1 MRLVNENER
10 ATTNMKNSKDTKS
23 LTEEAYRNIKRLMLQ
38 QKLIPGQKLPYREL
52 TGQLNMSKTP
62 IISALNRLEQDG
74 FVASETNCG
83 YYVKPID
90 EKEIQDACEVR
101 EALELKAAQLA
112 VRLLKPDDMAL
123 LEEKL
128 LAYEQ
133 YVPHVYDK
141 KKFMLNAEFHLQ
153 VASVSGNRVLKY
165 LLRKNLE
172 HTLLRARLDNLE
184 PDEMSHSAS
193 EHKKLLEGLKRKD
206 MLKCTDLIQK
216 HIQRTRDALIRGMS
230 MEDIDG
236 LESISFFEE

>member
-1 MRLVNENER
+1 MKLVNENER
-10 ATTNMKNSKDTKS
+10 VMTNMKNSKDTKS

-52 TGQLNMSKTP
+52 IGLLNMSKTP
-62 IISALNRLEQDG
+62 IINALNRLEQDG

-90 EKEIQDACEVR
+90 AKEIEDACEVR
-101 EALELKAAQLA
+101 EAFETKAAQLA

-133 YVPHVYDK
+133 YVTPVYDK

-153 VASVSGNRVLKY
+153 VAAVSGNRVLKY

-172 HTLLRARLDNLE
+172 HTLLRARLDNLDSE
-184 PDEMSHSAS
+184 EMSHSAS
-193 EHKKLLEGLKRKD
+193 EHRKLLEGLKKKD
-206 MLKCTDLIQK
+206 IRKCTDLIQT
-216 HIQRTRDALIRGMS
+216 HIQRTREALLRGLS
-230 MEDIDG
+230 MEEVDG
-236 LESISFFEE
+236 LESLSFFEG

>member
-1 MRLVNENER
+1 MKVVNENER
-10 ATTNMKNSKDTKS
+10 VTTNMKNSKDTKS

-38 QKLIPGQKLPYREL
+38 QKLIPGQKLTYREL

-62 IISALNRLEQDG
+62 IINALNRLEQDG

-90 EKEIQDACEVR
+90 AREIEDACEVR

-133 YVPHVYDK
+133 YVPPVYDK

-153 VASVSGNRVLKY
+153 VAAASGNRVLKY

-172 HTLLRARLDNLE
+172 HTLLRARLDNLDS
-184 PDEMSHSAS
+184 DEMSGSAR
-193 EHKKLLEGLKRKD
+193 EHRELLEGLRRKD
-206 MLKCTDLIQK
+206 IRKCTDLIQT
-216 HIQRTRDALIRGMS
+216 HIQRTREALLRGLS
-230 MEDIDG
+230 MEDVDG
-236 LESISFFEE
+236 LESLSFFEG